1 MGKVK
6 EMIQKAREG
15 YTEHPNQLVIDAVI
29 EDLKTDFANQNY
41 DLIETLLQAVPRKV
55 LVTALPEDPL
65 KLSIANVLKAID
77 NL

>member
-15 YTEHPNQLVIDAVI
+15 YTEHPNQLVIEAVI